1 MYYRLLTSNKNTTDD
16 DFTAIASNVKHLER
30 SKEWRPIVFM
40 YHFIKIFISWNYNYI
55 ISPLD
60 LAQTNGFL
68 SLIVF
73 THIFDSHNFFYFTFV

>member
-40 YHFIKIFISWNYNYI
+40 YHFINIFIS
-55 ISPLD
+55 
-60 LAQTNGFL
+60 
-68 SLIVF
+68 
-73 THIFDSHNFFYFTFV
+73 